1 MRNVRLDIFFILLF
15 WAIIGIFVG
24 WIFRSDGIDFMQYES
39 DAWYFYDVA
48 STGKFNFESSVIYF
62 LTHENLLPI
71 FIYDLL
77 YSTLLKFSITLDPIY
92 GILVNS
98 VVIVFINY
106 WTVGLSSKV
115 LNTNRKQSLIQANLL
130 GSFGISLL
138 FGGIHLRDCWAMLLV
153 VISVRYFHKGLYRK
167 VSVLKNF
174 FVLLS
179 LMAVGYLIRTEML
192 IIPLI
197 AYCATI
203 FVNRRKNIGNG
214 VVFYAVLILASYAVI
229 QYYHLIVGQY
239 DKYLEL
245 TESNVRD
252 SSIAF
257 SLIYEQPI
265 FVATFFSS
273 ILIAFIKFPFYSG
286 MFRDSYSFFMAI
298 ASLQMIFFIP
308 YFLKNSVGVIYS
320 GSKLR
325 ASYVY
330 FLVVILVMLIAVSLT
345 SHQARH
351 FFVVYPLMVLVVVPY
366 QEVLLGLRL
375 QKLYTQLA
383 YVLLALVFSLHL
395 FLAFRLVF

>member
-48 STGKFNFESSVIYF
+48 SSSKFDFESSVIYF

-77 YSTLLKFSITLDPIY
+77 YSTLSKFSITLDPIY
-92 GILVNS
+92 GIMVNS
-98 VVIVFINY
+98 VVMIFINY
-106 WTVGLSSKV
+106 WTVGFSSKV

-138 FGGIHLRDCWAMLLV
+138 FGGIHLRGCWAMLLV
-153 VISVRYFHKGLYRK
+153 VISVGYFHKGLYRK
-167 VSVLKNF
+167 VSVIKNL

-179 LMAVGYLIRTEML
+179 LMVIGYLIRTEMM
-192 IIPLI
+192 IIPLL

-229 QYYHLIVGQY
+229 QYYQLIVYQY

-257 SLIYEQPI
+257 SLIYDQPI
-265 FVATFFSS
+265 VVATFFSS

-308 YFLKNSVGVIYS
+308 YFLKNTVGVIHS
-320 GSKLR
+320 CSKLR
-325 ASYVY
+325 PSYVY
-330 FLVVILVMLIAVSLT
+330 FLVVILGMLIAISLT

-366 QEVLLGLRL
+366 QEVLLGLRK
-375 QKLYTQLA
+375 QKLYTKLA
-383 YVLLALVFSLHL
+383 YVLIALVFSLHF
-395 FLAFRLVF
+395 FLAFRLAF